1 MVNRK
6 KASVSKLPSPCIS
19 VCQMDSEKG
28 VCLGCFRTR
37 GEIAAWR
44 SMSEAEQIGLA
55 DRLAGAD
62 ALLDDACKWAK
73 SLCFGPASA
82 VALSK
87 SILNRSADLPLETVF
102 ALGSGAQ
109 SICYASDEHHD
120 AVTAF
125 LDKSSR

>member
-1 MVNRK
+1 MR
-6 KASVSKLPSPCIS
+6 P
-19 VCQMDSEKG
+19 
-28 VCLGCFRTR
+28 
-37 GEIAAWR
+37 
-44 SMSEAEQIGLA
+44 EQIGLA

-62 ALLDDACKWAK
+62 ALLDDACRWAK

-87 SILNRSADLPLETVF
+87 SILNRSVDLPLETVF
-102 ALGSGAQ
+102 ALGSEAQ